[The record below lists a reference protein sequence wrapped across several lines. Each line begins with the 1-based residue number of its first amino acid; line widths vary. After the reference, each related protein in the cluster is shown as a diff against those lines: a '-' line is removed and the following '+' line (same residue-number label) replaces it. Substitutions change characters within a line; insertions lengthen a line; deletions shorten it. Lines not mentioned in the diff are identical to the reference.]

1 MRIIEMAI
9 TKIKEAIEVVI
20 MITAIK
26 TVMVT
31 MIIETMVMLVEET
44 IEVVNQIPTILK
56 VIQEDV
62 TTVLV
67 EDTMV
72 TEEIEEWHQY
82 VFQ

>member
-1 MRIIEMAI
+1 MAI